1 MSETVNVL
9 RRAKARL
16 FAMSPFIAAGAV
28 ASVMTAHDPV
38 AGTAVAVVQTLA
50 ALASDI
56 AAADVH
62 AKLSERVAG
71 DDVLK
76 NHDLARA
83 VRNAICAII
92 REASRE
98 ATSREEKEALEKLAA
113 DDEERWTEAEQA
125 FWLPGTVEKL
135 SSGRVVEMFSL
146 TPDEFA
152 NFRALEPDDWKGLV
166 AGLAAVS
173 GVAVEGGLLSA
184 RVALLL
190 SEETVGRLAHRL
202 HETFPRALYEILKE
216 DFAHDGKAYGGL
228 LLKLVGNISGKQ
240 VETLEAAYATL
251 RVTEKILSRLE
262 ATDGTV
268 GRTFDNTEKIL
279 AELRE
284 LRSADQKSARPE
296 SEQAA
301 AIAAKALEGAPPLPP
316 GVDLLA
322 EATCAVLLNDVLQA
336 TAWLV
341 SGEGHLLTA
350 GHIFLGED
358 AAAEIRVQFLNE
370 GARRADR
377 LTSIYNPDTGDDFA
391 LLKLEDVPPNRRPLS
406 VSLKQKAEGACTL
419 QGYGKTFY
427 QQTSCEARLAG
438 TYYPQNF
445 SGNRMF
451 VLRLPE
457 QSRAGFSGA
466 AVFSTKSKAVIA
478 IQTGAAAVGEDG
490 DEVLAMPLYRIAQR
504 WNDLY
509 RLEKAAREA
518 GQESPSRYS
527 SPKSYLEHRIRENLH
542 FYQACED
549 SAGGPGGEAVAEDSS
564 GLLRTKY
571 RQLIGYYLQLY
582 FLLCRRLRVPPK
594 ADVEEISR
602 GFSEVEHPDEARALS
617 SATLSD
623 IYTGIPGTRIKV
635 NVSQMFRIADLLT
648 QPGSVKAKGFYKAI
662 TTTSKMRRTFS
673 GGKPFKIGLLGELH
687 PVIKKSDDYVDF
699 WKVFVPDLKL
709 PTAQPICFV
718 PYELNLTSYLQTL
731 RSDLGSVFDPARWET
746 YGGIRNAQ
754 VNGRLR
760 IYPTGIGIVSLGL
773 ALEFKEEIHAEVVAK
788 IAHNIEGLLFVD
800 PLGMSRP
807 YSHVIV
813 DIIEQVI
820 KYLFVNEGYDF
831 SERRWRPP
839 MTTYSF
845 TDAGNL
851 RPEEKINELAYLM
864 SLAPANGE
872 DIQYLFDRIRKA
884 LWTAHWKTHR
894 MLAVAGDG
902 VGLFFVDDL
911 PNGGG
916 ARRRNK
922 IQLWLSETHE
932 LISAAAYAQQ
942 AYAEEIDSIFNQG
955 LLDDTWLPEQ
965 GVGFA
970 YLQGLLETM
979 RQVMRAISS
988 IGGENGRLQR
998 QGTGL
1003 LMNFAREVWTY
1014 SNPLNR
1020 PALEKG
1026 LSYIDDWLKE
1036 AQSRAPDERIARL
1049 RGVVG
1054 SLRGFKPLFVERAH
1068 GARVADGTAEQAQ
1081 MEALLLDQ
1089 LAEIEGILK
1098 EGEPERPEEDE
1109 RQRKIMQKLRRQ
1121 LGLM

>member
-1 MSETVNVL
+1 MSETFNVL
-9 RRAKARL
+9 KRAKARL

-28 ASVMTAHDPV
+28 ASVITAHDPV
-38 AGTAVAVVQTLA
+38 AGTVVAVVQTLA
-50 ALASDI
+50 ALAGNI
-56 AAADVH
+56 AATDVH
-62 AKLSERVAG
+62 ATLSERVAG

-83 VRNAICAII
+83 VRNAVCAII

-125 FWLPGTVEKL
+125 FWLPGTVEEL
-135 SSGRVVEMFSL
+135 SSDRVVEMFSL

-152 NFRALEPDDWKGLV
+152 GFRALEPDDWKGLV

-184 RVALLL
+184 RVTLRL
-190 SEETVGRLAHRL
+190 SEETVGRLAQQL
-202 HETFPRALYEILKE
+202 HETFPRALYEVLKE
-216 DFAHDGKAYGGL
+216 DFAYDGKAYGGL
-228 LLKLVGNISGKQ
+228 LLKLVGNISGRQ
-240 VETLEAAYATL
+240 VETLDAAYGTL
-251 RVTEKILSRLE
+251 RNTEKILARLE
-262 ATDGTV
+262 ATDGTI

-279 AELRE
+279 AELKEFR
-284 LRSADQKSARPE
+284 RADQRSARPD

-301 AIAAKALEGAPPLPP
+301 AKASEGVASLPP
-316 GVDLLA
+316 GADLLT
-322 EATCAVLLNDVLQA
+322 EATCAVLLNDVLKG

-341 SGEGHLLTA
+341 SGEGYLLTA

-370 GARRADR
+370 GARGAHR
-377 LTSIYNPDTGDDFA
+377 LTSVYNPDTGDDFA
-391 LLKLEDVPPNRRPLS
+391 LLKLEDTPPNRRPLP
-406 VSLKQKAEGACTL
+406 VSLKQKAEGVCTL

-438 TYYPQNF
+438 SYYPQNF

-451 VLRLPE
+451 VLKLHEPG
-457 QSRAGFSGA
+457 RAGFSGA
-466 AVFSTKSKAVIA
+466 AVFNTKSKAVIA
-478 IQTGAAAVGEDG
+478 MQTGVAAAGEEG
-490 DEVLAMPLYRIAQR
+490 DEMLAMPLYRIAQR

-509 RLEKAAREA
+509 RLEKTARGA
-518 GQESPSRYS
+518 GQESPARYS
-527 SPKSYLEHRIRENLH
+527 SPKSYLEHRIRENFH
-542 FYQACED
+542 FYRACEHG
-549 SAGGPGGEAVAEDSS
+549 AGGPGGEAEAEDSS

-582 FLLCRRLRVPPK
+582 FLLCRRLRVPPG

-602 GFSEVEHPDEARALS
+602 SFSEVERPVGARALS

-648 QPGSVKAKGFYKAI
+648 QPESVKAKGFYKAI
-662 TTTSKMRRTFS
+662 TTISKMRRTFS
-673 GGKPFKIGLLGELH
+673 GGKPFKVGSLGELH

-754 VNGRLR
+754 VSGRLR

-851 RPEEKINELAYLM
+851 RPGEKINELAYLM

-872 DIQYLFDRIRKA
+872 DIQNLFDRIRKA
-884 LWTAHWKTHR
+884 LWTAHWKMHR

-942 AYAEEIDSIFNQG
+942 AYAEEIDSIFNQR
-955 LLDDTWLPEQ
+955 LLDDTWLPGQ

-988 IGGENGRLQR
+988 IGGEHGRLQR

-1026 LSYIDDWLKE
+1026 LSYIDDWLGE
-1036 AQSRAPDERIARL
+1036 AQSRAPDERLARL
-1049 RGVVG
+1049 RDVVG
-1054 SLRGFKPLFVERAH
+1054 SLRGFNPLFVERAH

-1089 LAEIEGILK
+1089 LAEIERILK
-1098 EGEPERPEEDE
+1098 EEEPERPEEDD
-1109 RQRKIMQKLRRQ
+1109 RQRRTMQKLRRQ

>member
-1 MSETVNVL
+1 MSGTVNAL
-9 RRAKARL
+9 KRAKARL

-38 AGTAVAVVQTLA
+38 AGTVVAVVQTLA
-50 ALASDI
+50 ALAGNI
-56 AAADVH
+56 AATDVH
-62 AKLSERVAG
+62 ATLSERVAG

-83 VRNAICAII
+83 VRNAVCAII

-98 ATSREEKEALEKLAA
+98 ATGREEKEALEKLAA
-113 DDEERWTEAEQA
+113 ADEERWTEAEQA
-125 FWLPGTVEKL
+125 FWLPGAVEDL
-135 SSGRVVEMFSL
+135 SSSRVVEMFSL
-146 TPDEFA
+146 TADEFA
-152 NFRALEPDDWKGLV
+152 SFRALELDDWKGLV

-184 RVALLL
+184 QVTPLL
-190 SEETVGRLAHRL
+190 SEETVSRLAQRL

-240 VETLEAAYATL
+240 VETLDAAYATL
-251 RVTEKILSRLE
+251 RMTEKILARLE

-279 AELRE
+279 AELKEFRRAE
-284 LRSADQKSARPE
+284 QKSARPE

-301 AIAAKALEGAPPLPP
+301 GVAAKAPEGVSPLPL
-316 GVDLLA
+316 GADLLA
-322 EATCAVLLNDVLQA
+322 EATCAVLLNDVLKG

-370 GARRADR
+370 GVRRADR

-391 LLKLEDVPPNRRPLS
+391 LLKLEDAPPNRRPLP

-457 QSRAGFSGA
+457 PSRAGFSGA

-478 IQTGAAAVGEDG
+478 IQTGAAAVGEEG

-518 GQESPSRYS
+518 GQESPARYN
-527 SPKSYLEHRIRENLH
+527 SPKSYLEHRIRENFH
-542 FYQACED
+542 FYRTCE
-549 SAGGPGGEAVAEDSS
+549 GGADIEADAEDSS

-582 FLLCRRLRVPPK
+582 FLLCQRLRVPPE
-594 ADVEEISR
+594 ADVEELSR
-602 GFSEVEHPDEARALS
+602 GFSEVERPSGARALS

-635 NVSQMFRIADLLT
+635 NVSQMFRIADLLI
-648 QPGSVKAKGFYKAI
+648 QPESVKARGFYKAI
-662 TTTSKMRRTFS
+662 TTISKMRRTFS
-673 GGKPFKIGLLGELH
+673 GGKPFKIGSLGELH
-687 PVIKKSDDYVDF
+687 PVIKKSDDYIDF

-813 DIIEQVI
+813 GIIEQVI

-839 MTTYSF
+839 ITTYSF

-851 RPEEKINELAYLM
+851 RPEEKLNELAYLM
-864 SLAPANGE
+864 SLAPANSE

-942 AYAEEIDSIFNQG
+942 AYAEEIDSIFNQR

-1026 LSYIDDWLKE
+1026 LSYIDDWLGE
-1036 AQSRAPDERIARL
+1036 AQSRVSDERLARL
-1049 RGVVG
+1049 RNVVG
-1054 SLRGFKPLFVERAH
+1054 SLRGFNPLFVERAH

-1098 EGEPERPEEDE
+1098 EREPERPEEDD
-1109 RQRKIMQKLRRQ
+1109 RQRRIMQKLRRQ